1 MNKRIAMKLLKRYF
15 ICYGTHA
22 NETKEHCIR
31 EAVYSKERYLKPFI
45 KWVYKKYG
53 EGDISKNRFV
63 LGTETEPDIY
73 L

>member
-15 ICYGTHA
+15 LFFATHE

-31 EAVYSKERYLKPFI
+31 EAMEWKERYMKAFI

-53 EGDISKNRFV
+53 EGDISKSRYVMEIN
-63 LGTETEPDIY
+63 
-73 L
+73 